1 MRLALRSS
9 ALLLVASF
17 TLALAGRAEQLP
29 EQSPFLPP
37 GGTPAKSTAAADGFE
52 LVGMTSFGRETLISI
67 LRQADQRSLWIPLG
81 RTMSEITAVSYD
93 PAKDEA
99 VIRVGGRTLTLPMR
113 KGSVVT
119 GLDTPLPAPMTLP
132 ASAVSAPAPGAPSR
146 PLTPTEEKEMEA
158 RMLVS
163 DLLEIGQQQRKAY
176 AEAQRQAAAKAAAAK
191 AKPSPPPPSSAATAA
206 KK

>member
-1 MRLALRSS
+1 
-9 ALLLVASF
+9 
-17 TLALAGRAEQLP
+17 
-29 EQSPFLPP
+29 
-37 GGTPAKSTAAADGFE
+37 
-52 LVGMTSFGRETLISI
+52 MTSFGRETLISI
-67 LRQADQRSLWIPLG
+67 LRQSDQRSLWIPLG

-113 KGSVVT
+113 KGSVAA
-119 GLDTPLPAPMTLP
+119 GLDVPLPPVRTPP
-132 ASAVSAPAPGAPSR
+132 AATVNASSPGGPSR

-176 AEAQRQAAAKAAAAK
+176 EEAQRQAAAKAAAAK
-191 AKPSPPPPSSAATAA
+191 AKPSSPPPSSAATPA